1 MERGKRQKNTTRVD
15 SARATMPFSSFFYL
29 HLTNDREHAV
39 QPSCSAF
46 CSLFYHSTRCSI
58 VERASAPTLRPSAIP
73 PLLDPLFFLHRYTGR
88 QEVSSRDV
96 PFPFVPSFSYFTCFF
111 LTRHTCLFLSFPFL
125 FFFPPPSP
133 FSVTFFYGSFLRRFF
148 FLFLVLVLTLFLF
161 LLGFFLAAT
170 VVRNSNRGSIW
181 RHPS

>member
-1 MERGKRQKNTTRVD
+1 MD

-39 QPSCSAF
+39 QPSCSPF

-58 VERASAPTLRPSAIP
+58 VECASAPTLYPATIP

-96 PFPFVPSFSYFTCFF
+96 PFPFVPSFCYSTCFF
-111 LTRHTCLFLSFPFL
+111 LTRHTCLFLSFL
-125 FFFPPPSP
+125 FFPLLLFRSP
-133 FSVTFFYGSFLRRFF
+133 FFTDLFFVVFVSSSFSSSSSSPSSCSS
-148 FLFLVLVLTLFLF
+148 
-161 LLGFFLAAT
+161 LASFS
-170 VVRNSNRGSIW
+170 RPR
-181 RHPS
+181 

>member
-39 QPSCSAF
+39 QPSCSPF

-125 FFFPPPSP
+125 FFSLPPLLFRSP
-133 FSVTFFYGSFLRRFF
+133 FFTDLSFVVSSSFSSSSSSPSSCSSSVSFSRPR
-148 FLFLVLVLTLFLF
+148 
-161 LLGFFLAAT
+161 
-170 VVRNSNRGSIW
+170 
-181 RHPS
+181 